1 MDSIMSASTQG
12 IAGSLR
18 MSSFRPLAYGA
29 VLVHITSRDPPRC
42 GVPGDRNGASHLG
55 LPKVVHHEVQCGQAH
70 RILSTTEK
78 NTDTIWEEC
87 QGVSRNVTSTVHW
100 SNHDWEIILVFVLLL
115 LLLLY
120 YYCTINMS
128 IIKDLLPFW
137 QQVLWFQPLL
147 RYNRSIMSI
156 ELWPHGVKMSPMA
169 SAVTWQS
176 GDHWEWGFVGTLS
189 QAGTS
194 YWGDFH
200 GFSRP
205 TEHSFGLWAWELPS
219 WRAAVSST
227 ISRCHFH
234 AWSCG
239 FPSAFVRWTLK
250 NENLKGF
257 SLFFNHICIDLHVQV
272 SSMSLF
278 LARKTYD

>member
-1 MDSIMSASTQG
+1 MELSWFISQAEIPQDAGCQVIEMEHHTWDSQKLSTMRSSAVKPIG
-12 IAGSLR
+12 YWL
-18 MSSFRPLAYGA
+18 
-29 VLVHITSRDPPRC
+29 
-42 GVPGDRNGASHLG
+42 
-55 LPKVVHHEVQCGQAH
+55 LPK
-70 RILSTTEK
+70 K

-115 LLLLY
+115 LLLY

-128 IIKDLLPFW
+128 IVKDLLPFW

-176 GDHWEWGFVGTLS
+176 GDHGEWGFIGTLS

-194 YWGDFH
+194 YWGDFQ
-200 GFSRP
+200 GQLNIVSD
-205 TEHSFGLWAWELPS
+205 SGLGNCLLGEQLSVPPFLDAISTLEAADFPVPLWDEL
-219 WRAAVSST
+219 WKMRIWKDFLSSLT
-227 ISRCHFH
+227 IF
-234 AWSCG
+234 A
-239 FPSAFVRWTLK
+239 L
-250 NENLKGF
+250 
-257 SLFFNHICIDLHVQV
+257 IC
-272 SSMSLF
+272 MC
-278 LARKTYD
+278 K